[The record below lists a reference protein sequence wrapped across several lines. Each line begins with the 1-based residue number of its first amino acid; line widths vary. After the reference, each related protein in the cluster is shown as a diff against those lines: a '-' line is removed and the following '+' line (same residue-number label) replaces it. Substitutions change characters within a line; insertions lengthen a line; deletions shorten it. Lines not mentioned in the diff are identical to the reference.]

1 MTFEESTRLESVPPS
16 GIRKFFELAEEYDDI
31 ISLGVGEPD
40 FAPPWSARDAAITS
54 LERGQT
60 SYTANRG
67 MRELRERIAARAN
80 ERYDLSYDP
89 DTEVLVTTG
98 VSEAVDLTY
107 RAFLDPGDAVAIAQ
121 PCYVSYVPGAQL
133 AGAEIIDVPTRE
145 ADEFTLTREVLEASG
160 AAEAELLMICYPNNP
175 TGATMTRAEL
185 EPVAEFAREHDLLVL
200 SDEVYADLTYEGE
213 HASIATLPGMRER
226 TVVFNGF

>member
-67 MRELRERIAARAN
+67 MRELRERIAAR
-80 ERYDLSYDP
+80 
-89 DTEVLVTTG
+89 TG
-98 VSEAVDLTY
+98 S
-107 RAFLDPGDAVAIAQ
+107 G
-121 PCYVSYVPGAQL
+121 S
-133 AGAEIIDVPTRE
+133 
-145 ADEFTLTREVLEASG
+145 TLL
-160 AAEAELLMICYPNNP
+160 
-175 TGATMTRAEL
+175 
-185 EPVAEFAREHDLLVL
+185 
-200 SDEVYADLTYEGE
+200 
-213 HASIATLPGMRER
+213 
-226 TVVFNGF
+226 